1 MEEVVDVDKDSLTTS
16 LKALQLALPSSTVS
30 PYSYISISVIKQI
43 WKSHINPTINSGKY
57 RAGSGQQA
65 VQYKHSL

>member
-1 MEEVVDVDKDSLTTS
+1 MEEVVDVEKDSLTTS

-43 WKSHINPTINSGKY
+43 
-57 RAGSGQQA
+57 
-65 VQYKHSL
+65 